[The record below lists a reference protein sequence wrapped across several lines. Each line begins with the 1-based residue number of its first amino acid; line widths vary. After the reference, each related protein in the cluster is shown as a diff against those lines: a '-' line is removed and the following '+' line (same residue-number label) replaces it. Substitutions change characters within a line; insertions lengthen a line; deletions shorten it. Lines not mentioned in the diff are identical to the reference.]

1 MIRKKSSAKVAVS
14 RNRIVRAVASSSA
27 IEAGESIKVIEQ
39 RLRSGTRRFT
49 KLSLAIHTS

>member
-1 MIRKKSSAKVAVS
+1 MVRKKCSAKVAVS

-27 IEAGESIKVIEQ
+27 IETGESIKVIEQ